1 MVTSKY
7 GPDTP
12 VLDFCVDLLLGSGER
27 IAVTCDLCKGKKV
40 KGAGERDWP
49 CYRTVLKVVCV
60 NICCPHGASFKPQ
73 TFGDRD
79 YACQPDS
86 VHYQPAFYSREGDL
100 VDFLLG
106 RDFLLT
112 APAPAPGLPYPL
124 LYKVGDSQ
132 LFIFTSH

>member
-1 MVTSKY
+1 M
-7 GPDTP
+7 
-12 VLDFCVDLLLGSGER
+12 
-27 IAVTCDLCKGKKV
+27 
-40 KGAGERDWP
+40 
-49 CYRTVLKVVCV
+49 LKVVCV

-73 TFGDRD
+73 TFGD

-132 LFIFTSH
+132 LFTFTSH